1 MEVEPI
7 FVSMALYDSREKK
20 KVRARVKLHVVV
32 VGPKRDWEINK

>member
-20 KVRARVKLHVVV
+20 KVRPQVKIHVVV
-32 VGPKRDWEINK
+32 VGPKSDWDMSK